1 MPTITDRWTLQ
12 EQDELEVYSPYLKT
26 CWLLLYSAVYSQ
38 SKEISM
44 FQLNSN
50 TTNQLSATKPGIGH
64 SKSCTLQVHVHCI
77 QIFRYSTCICP
88 VSRPKLQVVLFDT
101 SVDEPKMNFVY
112 SETLAVH
119 I

>member
-1 MPTITDRWTLQ
+1 
-12 EQDELEVYSPYLKT
+12 
-26 CWLLLYSAVYSQ
+26 
-38 SKEISM
+38 M

-64 SKSCTLQVHVHCI
+64 SKSCTLHTNN
-77 QIFRYSTCICP
+77 RYSTCTCICP

-119 I
+119 T